1 MEIKKPKI
9 KPRYLCKYCDFKT
22 NHTNDYDRHCVTAK
36 HRLWSGGNDLEI
48 KKPKKTQ
55 LGKNIKCEC
64 GKIYLSYSGWWKHS
78 KKCEGTKEPNEDP
91 RKDLS
96 QDLSQDLS
104 KISTTLTIMKQPMFT
119 PDIVHKILLENQEFK
134 QMLVEQ
140 KSQIIENQNQI
151 IEQQSQIIELSKKPT
166 KTTNNNQKFNLN
178 FFLNDTCKDAMNIKE
193 FIEMVKSN
201 ISFKDLEYIAKHG
214 YIAGQTKVITENLNS
229 VDLHKRPIHCT
240 DVKRKTVH
248 VKAQDE
254 WKKEEGEP
262 TTILKMMDQIEH
274 RENQILC
281 KWVEENPTCYKH
293 DSPQNETYMNIS
305 QEISKGVY
313 QDNQSKVVNEVIHKV
328 IIEK

>member
-9 KPRYLCKYCDFKT
+9 KPKYLCKYCDFKT
-22 NHTNDYDRHCVTAK
+22 NHMNDYDRHCGTAK
-36 HRLWSGGNDLEI
+36 HRLWSGGNVLEI

-55 LGKNIKCEC
+55 VGKSIKCEC
-64 GKIYLSYSGWWKHS
+64 GKIYLSYSGWWKHG
-78 KKCEGTKEPNEDP
+78 KKCEGVREKDQSPTTEKDHPVTITK
-91 RKDLS
+91 
-96 QDLSQDLS
+96 Q
-104 KISTTLTIMKQPMFT
+104 MFT

-151 IEQQSQIIELSKKPT
+151 LEQQSQIIELSKKPT
-166 KTTNNNQKFNLN
+166 KTTNNKFNLN

-193 FIEMVKSN
+193 FIEMVKSK

-240 DVKRKTVH
+240 DIKRKTVH

-262 TTILKMMDQIEH
+262 TILKMMDQIEH

-313 QDNQSKVVNEVIHKV
+313 QDNQTKVVNEVMTKV